1 MLRFSEIMF
10 KLGGSV
16 IVGGGGVGVGNSNSN
31 TAPDTNDVP
40 PSALAKNLKAL
51 DHINNLVSTANESY
65 SNELKPFLVQIQG
78 ITSNARRKLLNDSKK
93 VDGFA
98 QDALARN
105 CFDDCFLT

>member
-1 MLRFSEIMF
+1 MF
-10 KLGGSV
+10 KLGGSA
-16 IVGGGGVGVGNSNSN
+16 IVGGGLGVGVGNSNSN

-51 DHINNLVSTANESY
+51 DDINNLVSTVNESC

-93 VDGFA
+93 VDGFV

-105 CFDDCFLT
+105 CFDDCFST

>member
-1 MLRFSEIMF
+1 MKSILVVMIRANNNSDN
-10 KLGGSV
+10 
-16 IVGGGGVGVGNSNSN
+16 IVDEQQQITTVTTV
-31 TAPDTNDVP
+31 PDTNDVP

-51 DHINNLVSTANESY
+51 DDINNLVSTVNESC

-93 VDGFA
+93 VDGFV

-105 CFDDCFLT
+105 CFDDCFST